1 MHEYHFAL
9 VERTV
14 KDRVSNYRK
23 FDVQDALGIAYLLLF
38 VFYKLILWMSW
49 GDQDRCIVIFESRL
63 SVSSIQ
69 ISVIKQKIFLFFLIF
84 LFDRVMVIN

>member
-38 VFYKLILWMSW
+38 VFYKLILWMS
-49 GDQDRCIVIFESRL
+49 
-63 SVSSIQ
+63 
-69 ISVIKQKIFLFFLIF
+69 
-84 LFDRVMVIN
+84 